1 MNRVILLIALAL
13 LLFAAKASRRGRTVE
28 GGEK

>member
-13 LLFAAKASRRGRTVE
+13 LLFAAQGVATGENSR